1 MNMET
6 KSNDNSGN
14 LQEPY
19 TLRCVKPLEVFNEL
33 YGEDGVDEEYLY
45 VDAGTYW
52 EILGLVS
59 GRYVRLYGMGEMAGW
74 YIDQDADC
82 LNEHFEVVPE
92 GEYDECD

>member
-1 MNMET
+1 MIMET
-6 KSNDNSGN
+6 KPNSGN

-52 EILGLVS
+52 EILGLAS

-82 LNEHFEVVPE
+82 LNKNFEIVPE
-92 GEYDECD
+92 GECDERD